1 MCTAPRVTRN
11 RYGCV
16 GTTVVAGL
24 VKSLKTGY
32 DNDVRSKIVGVE
44 PKKTEKGSGDKK
56 GAKAAT
62 RKPRAVAVYK
72 AYPTATT

>member
-1 MCTAPRVTRN
+1 MVVGTKGTSRVTRSVPGKAVGWDGTLVCTAPRAVSG

-44 PKKTEKGSGDKK
+44 PKVTEKGS
-56 GAKAAT
+56 
-62 RKPRAVAVYK
+62 
-72 AYPTATT
+72 

>member
-24 VKSLKTGY
+24 VKSLKTGC

-56 GAKAAT
+56 E
-62 RKPRAVAVYK
+62 RQSSNS
-72 AYPTATT
+72 

>member
-1 MCTAPRVTRN
+1 MCTAPRVASG
-11 RYGCV
+11 RYGGV

-32 DNDVRSKIVGVE
+32 DNDVSSKIVGVE

-56 GAKAAT
+56 GRQSSNA
-62 RKPRAVAVYK
+62 
-72 AYPTATT
+72 